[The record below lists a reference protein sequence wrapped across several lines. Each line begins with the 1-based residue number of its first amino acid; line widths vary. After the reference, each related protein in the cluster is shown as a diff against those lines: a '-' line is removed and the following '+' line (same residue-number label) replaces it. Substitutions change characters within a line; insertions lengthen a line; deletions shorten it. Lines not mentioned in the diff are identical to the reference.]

1 MRDDT
6 PEARAAARRNRQV
19 QVFRLGEDLPGDDL
33 VVGAHARRDLALER
47 RRGGGA
53 DQLLAEV
60 ILAVQRDGRIVVD
73 AVVAHAVAVELLEM
87 LRDGD
92 AEHAPA
98 RPDAGEIGPHA
109 ERRRLP

>member
-1 MRDDT
+1 MRDNT

-19 QVFRLGEDLPGDDL
+19 QVFRLGEELPGDDL

-53 DQLLAEV
+53 DRLLAEV
-60 ILAVQRDGRIVVD
+60 VLAVQRYGRIAVD
-73 AVVAHAVAVELLEM
+73 AVGAHAVV
-87 LRDGD
+87 G
-92 AEHAPA
+92 APP

-109 ERRRLP
+109 KRRRLP